1 MFASNPVQVN
11 TTLLVVL
18 ILAQLAGAVPV
29 TEGFV
34 VSIVKVIPVELPRV
48 SLTRNT

>member
-1 MFASNPVQVN
+1 MFVSNPFHVN

-18 ILAQLAGAVPV
+18 IVVQLAGEILVI
-29 TEGFV
+29 EGFV